1 MDKNAHGSGLTINK
15 DLGAAVCWRDMGSHR
30 TAASRGSMRERR
42 PPNES
47 LARGSPAG
55 GAGKALGVAGIS
67 MDRSQNGEREGVTLP
82 EAIRRLPASIWRR
95 PDRAKKIALVNAL
108 RFKRNRRVAIP
119 WFWRTGLCSP
129 DKHQEHKISSS
140 SR

>member
-1 MDKNAHGSGLTINK
+1 MDKNAYGSGLTINK

-67 MDRSQNGEREGVTLP
+67 TDRSQNGEREGVTLP
-82 EAIRRLPASIWRR
+82 EAIRRLSTSIWRP
-95 PDRAKKIALVNAL
+95 PDRAK
-108 RFKRNRRVAIP
+108 NRP
-119 WFWRTGLCSP
+119 G
-129 DKHQEHKISSS
+129 
-140 SR
+140 